1 MRCKCGG
8 DTRVVDARVLE
19 NGVRR
24 RRLCMDCGFRFSTLE
39 SVLPEKV
46 REPKP
51 TKNKPPFTPKEV
63 AEQIRKKKLTARRG
77 VEDTLI
83 AREDADIFND
93 VEDDEDIQWTS
104 SL

>member
-1 MRCKCGG
+1 
-8 DTRVVDARVLE
+8 
-19 NGVRR
+19 
-24 RRLCMDCGFRFSTLE
+24 
-39 SVLPEKV
+39 VLPEKV
-46 REPKP
+46 RELKP
-51 TKNKPPFTPKEV
+51 TKNKSPFTPKEV

>member
-46 REPKP
+46 KEPKP
-51 TKNKPPFTPKEV
+51 TKNKSPFTPKEV

-93 VEDDEDIQWTS
+93 VEDAEDIQWTS

>member
-1 MRCKCGG
+1 VRCKCGG

-46 REPKP
+46 RELKP
-51 TKNKPPFTPKEV
+51 TKNKSPFTPKEV